1 MIQINTFIFDEFI
14 IKNNTQ
20 SSISNQGSGLGESSL
35 EYLDL
40 IQDKLVM
47 WSDLQKH
54 CNKKNEQ

>member
-1 MIQINTFIFDEFI
+1 MNSSLKT
-14 IKNNTQ
+14 TQ